1 MATSPRPGLG
11 DRVPGS
17 IASRRAGD
25 HGAAG
30 TGRRYLLLR
39 LPPCGVIGL
48 LLMVASDLVVA
59 STPVNVTRFR
69 HLLARRVWPRTVLVA
84 QRLRLDRNTGL

>member
-1 MATSPRPGLG
+1 
-11 DRVPGS
+11 
-17 IASRRAGD
+17 
-25 HGAAG
+25 
-30 TGRRYLLLR
+30 
-39 LPPCGVIGL
+39 
-48 LLMVASDLVVA
+48 MVASDLVVA